1 MTIATSVIVYPS
13 RLMRM
18 AMMTMAVL
26 LLISAAQLLMIAEH
40 SDRLVLC
47 RLLSLVCVAAAIR
60 FFFPPR
66 ALSNTCAID
75 ISGVGEIRLHHTGRV
90 AADPSNLFP
99 KWQHRGEV
107 VQLLKD
113 STLWSSMLLLRL
125 QSANGHVF
133 VVPVLPDSMDAVSF
147 RSLSIACRWIAIQS
161 TNHDN

>member
-1 MTIATSVIVYPS
+1 
-13 RLMRM
+13 M
-18 AMMTMAVL
+18 AMMVMSVL
-26 LLISAAQLLMIAEH
+26 LFISAMQLLMIAE
-40 SDRLVLC
+40 SGERLVLC

-60 FFFPPR
+60 LFFPSQ
-66 ALSNTCAID
+66 ALSNTLAID

-90 AADPSNLFP
+90 AADPSNLFS

-133 VVPVLPDSMDAVSF
+133 VVPEIGRAHV
-147 RSLSIACRWIAIQS
+147 
-161 TNHDN
+161 